1 MPARSAPG
9 EVDFTF
15 PTHDAASDVSKAL
28 KPKGFVF
35 MEMAF
40 LSCPKSVLYPCMFV
54 AAEYIY
60 KAHSLVFFYEPPERG
75 RRGRKVARLFLPLA
89 LRSTGNASGLGVP
102 VERRGIFTTE
112 NCIFFVTKS
121 LSSIR

>member
-54 AAEYIY
+54 VVAEYIY

-75 RRGRKVARLFLPLA
+75 RRKVASPFLPRA

-102 VERRGIFTTE
+102 VETRGIFTTE
-112 NCIFFVTKS
+112 NCIFF
-121 LSSIR
+121 RH